1 MIGQNMAG
9 NRGDDIVL
17 AGSGGQ
23 RASAT
28 LSAIFDQT
36 HRSTSLILAIDSLII
51 VLIAWDFASVG
62 QPYFGRLALLF
73 WAVPLFITTSTWFSY
88 RSRRAWAYW
97 PAALIIAVASVIF
110 FLLFLINL
118 FYVVSGAVGGLLF
131 MLIMGYAS
139 YSSFQRVR
147 YHFSPLYKQGYR
159 TFIPTPEADLEDG
172 EMLAACPSCMAVL
185 AIRPDLLSP
194 NDSCPHCNN
203 PLVSKELAQ
212 RHGWEEE

>member
-1 MIGQNMAG
+1 MAG

-51 VLIAWDFASVG
+51 VLLALEFSTLAQD
-62 QPYFGRLALLF
+62 YFGRVAILI
-73 WAVPLFITTSTWFSY
+73 WAIPLFITTSTWFSY
-88 RSRRAWAYW
+88 RSRRSWAYW
-97 PAALIIAVASVIF
+97 PAALIIAFASVIF
-110 FLLFLINL
+110 FLFFLVNL
-118 FYVVSGAVGGLLF
+118 FAVISGAAGGLLF
-131 MLIMGYAS
+131 MLIMGYAA

-147 YHFSPLYKQGYR
+147 YHFSPLYRQGYM

-194 NDSCPHCNN
+194 SDSCPHCNK
-203 PLVSKELAQ
+203 PLVSKELAK

>member
-1 MIGQNMAG
+1 MAG

-28 LSAIFDQT
+28 LSALFDQT
-36 HRSTSLILAIDSLII
+36 HRSTALILAIDSLII
-51 VLIAWDFASVG
+51 VLIAWDLASVA
-62 QPYFGRLALLF
+62 QPYVGRVALLM
-73 WAVPLFITTSTWFSY
+73 WAVPLFVTTSTWFSY
-88 RSRRAWAYW
+88 RSRRGWAYW
-97 PAALIIAVASVIF
+97 PAALIIAIACVIF

-118 FYVVSGAVGGLLF
+118 FSVITGQVGGLLF

-147 YHFSPLYKQGYR
+147 YHFSPLYRQGYT

-172 EMLAACPSCMAVL
+172 EMLAACPTCMAVL

-194 NDSCPHCNN
+194 SDTCPHCKS
-203 PLVSKELAQ
+203 PLVSKELAK
-212 RHGWEEE
+212 RHGSEEE

>member
-1 MIGQNMAG
+1 MIPLSMAG

-28 LSAIFDQT
+28 LSALFEQT
-36 HRSTSLILAIDSLII
+36 HRSTALILAIDSLII
-51 VLIAWDFASVG
+51 VLIAFDITSIAEPYLG
-62 QPYFGRLALLF
+62 QTAILI
-73 WAVPLFITTSTWFSY
+73 WTVPLFVTTLTWFAY
-88 RSRRAWAYW
+88 RSRRNWAYW
-97 PAALIIAVASVIF
+97 PAALIIGLASVLF
-110 FLLFLINL
+110 FLLFLVNL
-118 FYVVSGAVGGLLF
+118 YSVIQGAAGGLLF

-147 YHFSPLYKQGYR
+147 YHFSPLYRQGYVA
-159 TFIPTPEADLEDG
+159 FIPAPETNLEDG

-194 NDSCPHCNN
+194 SDNCPHCNK
-203 PLVSKELAQ
+203 PLVSKALAR